1 MTDPQGKFC
10 RSSQARRPSTW
21 ARILAAVL
29 LLAQVR
35 WAGAEISTGIDVLE
49 AGGFAE
55 LRGKRIGLISNPSA
69 VNRRGQATWRI
80 LKQARELSLVALF
93 GAEHGFDGRAKA
105 GTEVRD
111 GREAETGLPIYSLYG
126 PGPTR
131 KPTTN
136 MLRGL
141 DVLVYDIQDTGCR
154 SYTFISTL
162 GMAMEACAEA
172 GVQFCV
178 LDRPNPLGGLRVEGP
193 QRSPRFKSFVG
204 QWPIPYVYGMT
215 PGELARMINGEG
227 WISRRCRLTVV
238 RMKGWTRSMTWKDTG
253 LDWIATSPNVPTG
266 ETPLYLVAT
275 GILGEIGGLNLATG
289 TPDSFRLV
297 GAPWLDPKKLSGHLQ
312 LAGLPGIR
320 FQPVELDL
328 NRKAHDGR
336 EFRGIRLDF
345 TDAARAPLVAVNYHI
360 LEAVKKSGG
369 RDLFAQAMARG
380 RSWEM
385 FDKVS
390 GTDQVRLAL
399 QKGRPARDIVSSWA
413 DGEAEFRRRRRPY
426 LLYPTQAAIATSPVG
441 TPSPPKPR
449 AASKAR

>member
-1 MTDPQGKFC
+1 MSSRTNP
-10 RSSQARRPSTW
+10 RSSW
-21 ARILAAVL
+21 ARVFASVVL
-29 LLAQVR
+29 FAHLR
-35 WAGAEISTGIDVLE
+35 MAGAEISTGIDVLE

-80 LKQARELSLVALF
+80 LKKASEVSLVALF
-93 GAEHGFDGRAKA
+93 GAEHGFDGKSKA

-111 GREAETGLPIYSLYG
+111 GREPETGLPIYSLYG

-131 KPTTN
+131 KPTTH
-136 MLRGL
+136 MLRGI

-162 GMAMEACAEA
+162 GLAMEACAEA
-172 GVQFCV
+172 GVDFCV

-193 QRSPRFKSFVG
+193 QRAPRFKSFVG

-215 PGELARMINGEG
+215 PGELARMLNGEG
-227 WISRRCRLTVV
+227 WTSRRCQLSVV
-238 RMKGWTRSMTWKDTG
+238 RMKGWTRSMTWKGTG
-253 LDWIATSPNVPTG
+253 LKWIAPSPNVPTG

-297 GAPWLDPKKLSGHLQ
+297 GAPWLDPGKLSRQLQ
-312 LAGLPGIR
+312 LAKLPGVR
-320 FQPVELDL
+320 FQPIELDL
-328 NRKAHDGR
+328 NRNAKDGK

-360 LEAVKKSGG
+360 LEAVKKAFG

-380 RSWEM
+380 RRWDM

-399 QKGRPARDIVSSWA
+399 QKGRPARDIVAAWS
-413 DGEAEFRRRRRPY
+413 DGEAEFRRRRGPY
-426 LLYPTQAAIATSPVG
+426 LLYPTSTPHATSSEV
-441 TPSPPKPR
+441 PPAPRQPATASKPR
-449 AASKAR
+449 